1 MFFFFNCTKC
11 GFTLMASNS
20 QEIKN
25 VFKCTCRNCG
35 AYHYFYFDKLTRK
48 QKKKMNNL
56 KGGKHE
62 H

>member
-11 GFTLMASNS
+11 GFTLMAENS
-20 QEIKN
+20 QESKKA
-25 VFKCTCRNCG
+25 FKATCKNCG
-35 AYHYFYFDKLTRK
+35 TYHYFYFDKLTRK

>member
-20 QEIKN
+20 QECKN
-25 VFKCTCRNCG
+25 AFKSTCRNCG

-56 KGGKHE
+56 
-62 H
+62 